1 MRSREKKK
9 TNRSRSMVDQEQGG
23 RGGAVGDDHVAIVE
37 REFDVEGRGGAVGD
51 DHVAIVEGEFDVEGD
66 AEIAEDEGCCH

>member
-9 TNRSRSMVDQEQGG
+9 NNRSRSMVDQEQGG

-37 REFDVEGRGGAVGD
+37 REFDVEG
-51 DHVAIVEGEFDVEGD
+51 D